1 MGVPLLRPV
10 ELRLVE
16 SHEELEA
23 EEAPS
28 ARRTPQRVRIADAAM
43 RCIARTGVSKTTL
56 DDVAREAGCS
66 RATVYRTFPG
76 GKEEVIAAAVDTE
89 VARFFSAI
97 AVEMGQAEDLEDAVV
112 AGMVATARAIE
123 NHPAL
128 QYVLTYEPGVLLPH
142 LCFARMDGVLEVA
155 SRFTGAFLARWLDRD
170 AARRVADLSA
180 RIVVS
185 YIASPAPGVDIRDE
199 DSARRLVSTF
209 VMPGARK
216 LAHEPDTQDSSG
228 APNELSNRRRK

>member
-1 MGVPLLRPV
+1 V

-16 SHEELEA
+16 PVRPRDAS
-23 EEAPS
+23 
-28 ARRTPQRVRIADAAM
+28 RTPQRVRIADAAM

-112 AGMVATARAIE
+112 AAMVATARAIDE
-123 NHPAL
+123 HPAL
-128 QYVLTYEPGVLLPH
+128 QYVLAYEPGVLLPH

-155 SRFTGAFLARWLDRD
+155 SRFAAAFLARWLDRE
-170 AARRVADLSA
+170 AARRVADWAA

-185 YIASPAPGVDIRDE
+185 YIASPAPGVYLRDE
-199 DSARRLVSTF
+199 ESARRLVSTF

-216 LAHEPDTQDSSG
+216 LAHEPDLQDSSR
-228 APNELSNRRRK
+228 APDELSNRRRK

>member
-1 MGVPLLRPV
+1 VGVPLLR
-10 ELRLVE
+10 LVE
-16 SHEELEA
+16 PLQETDT
-23 EEAPS
+23 
-28 ARRTPQRVRIADAAM
+28 RRTTQRVRIADAAM

-97 AVEMGQAEDLEDAVV
+97 AVEMGTAEDLEDAVV
-112 AGMVATARAIE
+112 AGMVATATAIE
-123 NHPAL
+123 EHPAL
-128 QYVLTYEPGVLLPH
+128 QYVLVHEPGVLLPH
-142 LCFARMDGVLEVA
+142 LCFARMDGVLERT
-155 SRFTGAFLARWLDRD
+155 SRFTAAFLARWLDREG
-170 AARRVADLSA
+170 ARRLADWAA

-185 YIASPAPGVDIRDE
+185 YIASPAPGVDLRDE
-199 DSARRLVSTF
+199 ESARRLVSTF

-216 LAHEPDTQDSSG
+216 LAHEPDPKDSSG